1 MARYWPSLPS
11 RKTTM
16 PRHWPSFSLPSR
28 NRTTT
33 HQPASRRPG
42 YLLPTLIV
50 LIHWNAILLACAIVV
65 VAAAGNG
72 PDEFYFEDFWI
83 GQSKRAYVTHPLP
96 SSTPHQLRRSTG

>member
-16 PRHWPSFSLPSR
+16 SHRWPSLTLPSR
-28 NRTTT
+28 KTTAT
-33 HQPASRRPG
+33 YQPPTPASRRPS

-83 GQSKRAYVTHPLP
+83 GGTKRAYVTSPLP
-96 SSTPHQLRRSTG
+96 S